1 MLYVLLKIILTLPFL
16 LIYRPKVTGWKRLF
30 FRGKAIIISN
40 HHDYSDPVFLA
51 FLCPRLIRFMA
62 RSNLF
67 DKPLPRLFLTRGF
80 LAFPVVRKTADLQS
94 LKRAMQVLEREQ
106 VFGIFP
112 EGRRS
117 INGEID
123 QFDRGVAF
131 LALKCGA
138 PVIPVYSDP
147 RAYRRLKIRMAVGEP
162 IDVSKFAGGRGLKA
176 VDAVSDALRDAL
188 ICLKNGMEAEG

>member
-1 MLYVLLKIILTLPFL
+1 MLYVILKIILTLPFF
-16 LIYRPKVTGWKRLF
+16 LIYRPKVTGWKNLF

-51 FLCPRLIRFMA
+51 FLCPRLIHFMA

-67 DKPLPRLFLTRGF
+67 DRPVVNWLLTKGF
-80 LAFPVVRKTADLQS
+80 FAFPVVRKSADLSS
-94 LKRAMQVLEREQ
+94 LKKAMQVLEKNQ

-117 INGEID
+117 VTGEID

-138 PVIPVYSDP
+138 PVIPVYVDP
-147 RAYRRLKIRMAVGEP
+147 RAYRRLKIRMNVGQP
-162 IDVSKFAGGRGLKA
+162 IDVSRYDGGRGVRA
-176 VDAVSDALRDAL
+176 ADAVSDALRDAL
-188 ICLKNGMEAEG
+188 VRLQNEMEAEG